1 MTYCLEIEE
10 WKYCSHENLSI
21 MEFNSMVSFLLMIRL
36 NLANQII
43 YLVKGSPHGGIPVM
57 GTHARNFIIDST
69 HDLVTYQ
76 GILLC
81 DWLILEFY
89 TLVGELWNYINIYM
103 VFRIL
108 PLEVKLLILL
118 HSFMTALDMVIYIF
132 HNTSWKMFVV
142 L

>member
-1 MTYCLEIEE
+1 
-10 WKYCSHENLSI
+10 
-21 MEFNSMVSFLLMIRL
+21 
-36 NLANQII
+36 
-43 YLVKGSPHGGIPVM
+43 M